1 MLDFT
6 GLHCAEYGVCAE
18 VGNLTTDIADGGVHR
33 IRERIPGIAAH
44 DQRSFLCHETS
55 HVTAA
60 ASDNDQTA
68 LHRHS
73 KAGSRITMD
82 YDCSAAKSRCGP
94 TACISMY
101 PHGTA

>member
-6 GLHCAEYGVCAE
+6 GLHGAEYSVCAE
-18 VGNLTTDIADGGVHR
+18 IGNLATDIANGGVHR
-33 IRERIPGIAAH
+33 VRERIPGVAAH

-73 KAGSRITMD
+73 KSGSRITMD
-82 YDCSAAKSRCGP
+82 YHCSAAKGRCGA

-101 PHGTA
+101 SHRAA